1 MIQRPPIYTRTDTLC
16 PYTPLFRS
24 YGDDSGYVL
33 SPDTPTG
40 TGTIRERCN
49 ATGYTARN
57 IEYYNATVANQ
68 SRTDIYV
75 IATGFNKEIGA
86 LTWNTDISYESS
98 TNRNDS
104 LRVDIGKR
112 SDALVLV
119 RDVDPTDQESLPG
132 NPRTTPQ
139 TRTE

>member
-1 MIQRPPIYTRTDTLC
+1 M
-16 PYTPLFRS
+16 
-24 YGDDSGYVL
+24 L
-33 SPDTPTG
+33 SPDNPTG
-40 TGTIRERCN
+40 TGTIRELCN

-57 IEYYNATVANQ
+57 IEYYTATVANQ

-104 LRVDIGKR
+104 FRVDIGKR
-112 SDALVLV
+112 IDELVLV
-119 RDVDPTDQESLPG
+119 QIGRASWRERVGPHG
-132 NPRTTPQ
+132 
-139 TRTE
+139 